1 MYKLR
6 CSLTNTFTLLF
17 KEVCIHITSKCMRR
31 NASYSQFHVIN
42 IIIVLTII
50 LFLYLSDTRSYETL
64 NPLLKEIEIVCFK
77 IGKTMEL
84 GAKW

>member
-1 MYKLR
+1 
-6 CSLTNTFTLLF
+6 
-17 KEVCIHITSKCMRR
+17 MRKS
-31 NASYSQFHVIN
+31 ASYSQLHVIN

-50 LFLYLSDTRSYETL
+50 LFLYLSDTSSYETL

-77 IGKTMEL
+77 IGETMEL

>member
-1 MYKLR
+1 
-6 CSLTNTFTLLF
+6 
-17 KEVCIHITSKCMRR
+17 MRKS
-31 NASYSQFHVIN
+31 ASYSQLHVIN

-50 LFLYLSDTRSYETL
+50 LFLYLSGTRSYETL

-77 IGKTMEL
+77 IGETMEL